1 MFYNALNDTI
11 NSEVKIMIISA
22 NDIKTKGLLNIE
34 KIIKDGNEV
43 FISKRGKT
51 KFVLLSLEEY
61 ERLKEADI
69 FKAIIDAETD
79 YKKGKFIIES
89 SEEHFKRL
97 DI

>member
-1 MFYNALNDTI
+1 
-11 NSEVKIMIISA
+11 MIISA
-22 NDIKTKGLLNIE
+22 NDIKTKGLSNIE
-34 KIIKDGNEV
+34 KIIEDGDEV

-51 KFVLLSLEEY
+51 KFVLLSLKEY

-79 YKKGKFIIES
+79 YKNGKFITES

-97 DI
+97 GI